1 MRASGRLC
9 VKRSDLAETGA
20 ENSPLAPLCCIISDT
35 KEIERTHEMVMRYP
49 SLPTIISLRYCSGPK
64 WVKGWL
70 LEIQKMDTE
79 NNNPYQ
85 TSVSTNP
92 PALPR
97 KGHSKLG
104 IASFVTAI
112 VGGLSFFIL
121 CVSLGHMEMNTP
133 RGVDETSKAFILMRN
148 GVFLALFI
156 LLLSLSLGIAGF
168 FQKERKRI
176 FSILGFNFS
185 FLILFSVFLFSLSLF

>member
-1 MRASGRLC
+1 
-9 VKRSDLAETGA
+9 VKA
-20 ENSPLAPLCCIISDT
+20 C
-35 KEIERTHEMVMRYP
+35 
-49 SLPTIISLRYCSGPK
+49 
-64 WVKGWL
+64 L
-70 LEIQKMDTE
+70 LEGKKMDTE

-97 KGHSKLG
+97 EGHSKLG

-121 CVSLGHMEMNTP
+121 CVSLGYMEMNTP
-133 RGVDETSKAFILMRN
+133 RGVDQTSKAFILMRN
-148 GVFLALFI
+148 GAFLALFI

-185 FLILFSVFLFSLSLF
+185 FLILFGVFLFSLSLF